1 MLAILRLVF
10 LTLLA
15 VFLTG
20 CGAKAIT
27 PPAQRDVEQHLAK
40 MRKSARVFYFAG
52 REFEGLPLTGAIY
65 ESRHDVGL
73 FIYGTCEIPP
83 GQAGG
88 CAPPVQIQIFR
99 FNPTQWARA
108 MGCHQK
114 PGRPARHSNPIE
126 SDFKKSGL
134 LQHF

>member
-1 MLAILRLVF
+1 
-10 LTLLA
+10 
-15 VFLTG
+15 
-20 CGAKAIT
+20 
-27 PPAQRDVEQHLAK
+27 
-40 MRKSARVFYFAG
+40 MRKSACVFYFAG

-114 PGRPARHSNPIE
+114 PGPPARHLIRSRAI
-126 SDFKKSGL
+126 SKKAGYCSTSKDGPDRDRTCDL
-134 LQHF
+134 GIKSPGGMVAACGE